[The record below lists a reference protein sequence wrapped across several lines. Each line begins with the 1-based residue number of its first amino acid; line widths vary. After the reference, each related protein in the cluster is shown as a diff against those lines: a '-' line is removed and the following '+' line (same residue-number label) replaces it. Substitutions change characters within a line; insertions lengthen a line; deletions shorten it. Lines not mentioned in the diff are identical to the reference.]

1 MFYSPLAIV
10 SFLLL
15 HTTTSATQYTFTT
28 DYFCLGQHLVRTA
41 VPGCHKSRFSAL
53 FPAAFNFFS
62 MAHPHLKNNENK
74 IRGHRHLIFFFFF
87 FGCHPKT
94 LSVWIGQTIVFTCFA
109 LSLIGW
115 CNIWFT
121 SVFLFSL
128 SRKRSKMFL
137 GTTCSLFCTEF
148 WWYIGY
154 FCVVVLFIR
163 LVSSVSSLKDAGWPI
178 IVVHAKIGQ

>member
-41 VPGCHKSRFSAL
+41 VPGCYKSRFSAL
-53 FPAAFNFFS
+53 FPAALIFS

-87 FGCHPKT
+87 GCHPKT
-94 LSVWIGQTIVFTCFA
+94 LLVWIGQTIVFTCFA

-121 SVFLFSL
+121 SVFYFLSL
-128 SRKRSKMFL
+128 AKGLK
-137 GTTCSLFCTEF
+137 CSLAQLVR
-148 WWYIGY
+148 Y
-154 FCVVVLFIR
+154 FALNSDDT
-163 LVSSVSSLKDAGWPI
+163 LVIFASLYCLLG
-178 IVVHAKIGQ
+178 